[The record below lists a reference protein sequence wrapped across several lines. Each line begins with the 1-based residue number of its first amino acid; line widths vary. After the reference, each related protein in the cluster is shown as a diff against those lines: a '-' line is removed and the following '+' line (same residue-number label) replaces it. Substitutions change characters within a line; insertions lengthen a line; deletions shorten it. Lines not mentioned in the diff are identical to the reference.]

1 MVDPTG
7 AQDVATKNYVDNNS
21 GSFSGDLNGND
32 LTECTGI
39 DLDGA
44 SATIQGITTLD
55 FYQTA
60 NSITSLS
67 SGMSYQ
73 TASGDTHDFIIGGV
87 NELSLS
93 GSGIDMQGNEITDL
107 GDITFTAGQSIN
119 SASSGLTITS
129 PTNDNLLLYADG
141 EMKMNFAVND
151 TIYVYD
157 PFYMGGNKI
166 TSLGTPTATTD
177 AVNKAY
183 CDSNSGGGG
192 ANTDLSNLTSTGEAK
207 FAKLS
212 SHNTWSGNQTFNGVF
227 QTKTT
232 TKLGDSSSDDIQVQG
247 ELNFVNNFTTSF
259 LATHPSVS
267 GYITIKTSGGDKNI
281 WVS

>member
-1 MVDPTG
+1 M
-7 AQDVATKNYVDNNS
+7 
-21 GSFSGDLNGND
+21 
-32 LTECTGI
+32 
-39 DLDGA
+39 
-44 SATIQGITTLD
+44 
-55 FYQTA
+55 
-60 NSITSLS
+60 
-67 SGMSYQ
+67 
-73 TASGDTHDFIIGGV
+73 
-87 NELSLS
+87 
-93 GSGIDMQGNEITDL
+93 
-107 GDITFTAGQSIN
+107 
-119 SASSGLTITS
+119 
-129 PTNDNLLLYADG
+129 
-141 EMKMNFAVND
+141 
-151 TIYVYD
+151 
-157 PFYMGGNKI
+157 
-166 TSLGTPTATTD
+166 
-177 AVNKAY
+177 NKAY

-247 ELNFVNNFTTSF
+247 KLNFVNNFSTQF